1 MLRTVTTKLWQFV
14 QAQAERRLPALTRLR
29 EPEPLPI
36 AIHRRRIYVLPS
48 RFGLFFSVLLFAMA
62 AGALNYNNNP
72 ALMLVFLVGS
82 SVHTAL
88 LRGWLGLTGLRLV
101 EVSAPPVHAG
111 ETTELRLRF
120 EGEGQRVRRGLC
132 IERAGTSQV
141 FEVLPE
147 RYASPALPFATERR
161 GLHPIGRIKLSTRWP
176 LGLFAIWSWLNPQA
190 QVLVYPQLEPQAP
203 PLPGE
208 GALSGQRRQRSPSEE
223 VHGLR
228 EHRQGDPLRL
238 VAWKR
243 SAQLGRLIV
252 REFESPAGVEVRLD
266 YGQLL
271 HLPAELRI
279 QRLARWLVE
288 AERRG
293 LRSELLLPGE
303 HIGPGR
309 GESHLHA
316 GLRALALL
324 P

>member
-1 MLRTVTTKLWQFV
+1 MRGKLARGWRFV
-14 QAQAERRLPALTRLR
+14 QMHAERRLPALTRLR

-36 AIHRRRIYVLPS
+36 RIHRRRIYVLPS
-48 RFGLFFSVLLFAMA
+48 RFGLFFALLLLVMA

-72 ALMLVFLVGS
+72 ALMLVFLIGS

-88 LRGWLGLTGLRLV
+88 LRGWLGLSGLSLA

-111 ETTELRLRF
+111 DTTELRLRF
-120 EGEGQRVRRGLC
+120 EGEGRRARRGLC
-132 IERAGTSQV
+132 LQHGGKAHV

-147 RYASPALPFATERR
+147 SWAAPVLPLATERR
-161 GLHPIGRIKLSTRWP
+161 GLHSIGRIKLSTRWP
-176 LGLFAIWSWLNPQA
+176 LGLFVVWSWLHPKA
-190 QVLVYPQLEPQAP
+190 QVLVYPRLEEKAP

-208 GALSGQRRQRSPSEE
+208 GASSGIRRQRSPSEE

-238 VAWKR
+238 MAWKR
-243 SAQLGRLIV
+243 SAQLGRLMV
-252 REFESPAGVEVRLD
+252 REFESPAGLEVRLD

-271 HLPAELRI
+271 HLPPEQRLE
-279 QRLARWLVE
+279 RLARWLVE

-293 LRSELLLPGE
+293 LRSELVLPGE

-309 GESHLHA
+309 GDAHLHA
-316 GLRALALL
+316 SLRALALL

>member
-1 MLRTVTTKLWQFV
+1 MSRLWRFLLGF
-14 QAQAERRLPALTRLR
+14 AERRLPALTRLR
-29 EPEPLPI
+29 EQEALPI
-36 AIHRRRIYVLPS
+36 IVHRRRIYVLPS
-48 RFGLFFSVLLFAMA
+48 AFGLFFSALLLVMT

-88 LRGWLGLTGLRLV
+88 LRGWLGVSGLRLA
-101 EVSAPPVHAG
+101 EVSVAPVHAG
-111 ETTELRLRF
+111 ETAELRLRF
-120 EGEGQRVRRGLC
+120 DAEGRRPRQGLC
-132 IERAGTSQV
+132 IEHGHQAQV

-147 RYASPALPFATERR
+147 RHASVSLPFATSRR
-161 GLHPIGRIKLSTRWP
+161 GLHPVGRMKLSTRWP
-176 LGLFAIWSWLNPQA
+176 LGLFVIWSWLNPA
-190 QVLVYPQLEPQAP
+190 GEVLVYPRLEAQSP

-208 GALSGQRRQRSPSEE
+208 GSSAGLRRQRSPSEE

-238 VAWKR
+238 MAWKR

-252 REFESPAGVEVRLD
+252 REFESPAGIEVRLD
-266 YGQLL
+266 YNQLL
-271 HLPAELRI
+271 HLPAEQRI
-279 QRLARWLVE
+279 ERLARWLVE

-293 LRSELLLPGE
+293 LRTELRLPGQQ
-303 HIGPGR
+303 IGPAR
-309 GESHLHA
+309 GDAHLHA

>member
-1 MLRTVTTKLWQFV
+1 MRGALARLWRFLE
-14 QAQAERRLPALTRLR
+14 AQAERRLPALTRLR
-29 EPEPLPI
+29 QPEALPI

-48 RFGLFFSVLLFAMA
+48 GFGLFFSLLLLAMFV
-62 AGALNYNNNP
+62 GALNYNNNP
-72 ALMLVFLVGS
+72 ALMLVFLIAS

-88 LRGWLGLTGLRLV
+88 LRGWLGMTGLRLV
-101 EVSAPPVHAG
+101 EVSASPVHAG

-120 EGEGQRVRRGLC
+120 EGEGSRIRRGLRV
-132 IERAGTSQV
+132 ERAGQGQV

-147 RYASPALPFATERR
+147 RYASPTLPFETTTR

-176 LGLFAIWSWLNPQA
+176 LGLFVVWSWLNPQGE
-190 QVLVYPQLEPQAP
+190 VLVYPRLEPQAP
-203 PLPGE
+203 PLPGD
-208 GALSGQRRQRSPSEE
+208 GSLSGQRRQRSPSEE

-238 VAWKR
+238 MAWKR

-252 REFESPAGVEVRLD
+252 REFESPAGIEVRLD
-266 YGQLL
+266 YAQLL

-293 LRSELLLPGE
+293 LRSELILPGE

-309 GESHLHA
+309 GEAHLHA